1 MPADAVSA
9 VLMHDRVM
17 NEFVLDAGTKS
28 GTDWVLT
35 FPTKRFYV
43 NVGTGSA
50 PKLFQRNF
58 NATAGACDDV
68 LLNIYDREERTTS
81 TPVTFSPPPP
91 TSTTS
96 ICWEAN
102 IITFNNSNVLASKN
116 VSNINTGFENGWLKL
131 GFARSTASPFHTLG
145 NVTNTTHIFGP
156 TFISTGL
163 TKTYLGLP
171 VVGFAVQSFTNGTLV
186 VGGANVLANYGG
198 NFVQKATTV
207 IIN

>member
-1 MPADAVSA
+1 

-17 NEFVLDAGTKS
+17 NEYVLDTATKS

-58 NATAGACDDV
+58 NQTAGACDDV

-116 VSNINTGFENGWLKL
+116 VSNINTGNQNGWLKL
-131 GFARSTASPFHTLG
+131 GFATTTSATYHTLG
-145 NVTNTTHIFGP
+145 NVTATSHVLGAS
-156 TFISTGL
+156 TFSTGM

-171 VVGFAVQSFTNGTLV
+171 VVGFAVQSFSNGTLV
-186 VGGANVLANYGG
+186 VGGTSVLANYGG
-198 NFVQKATTV
+198 NFVQKATTT